1 MGIPRW
7 WIYCDCCQ
15 GDDSVIKNC
24 DYKLL
29 AYNIIMRLVVII
41 KGEEEKVLAR
51 GSMLGNFI
59 PIKEI
64 KDLGTN
70 HVPNVSSWDRINS
83 PVF

>member
-1 MGIPRW
+1 
-7 WIYCDCCQ
+7 
-15 GDDSVIKNC
+15 
-24 DYKLL
+24 
-29 AYNIIMRLVVII
+29 MRLVVII